1 MDVFFVCFREFS
13 CIQPYLVNQLVATFN
28 SLRIDVFCFVVVCF
42 INIWISICFTI
53 FISQLSI
60 IIKKFVI
67 SDRVFLCIQYILL
80 WLELRF
86 SWRCYGIVKF
96 FISSVCYV
104 SNDCFSCT
112 IMRYH
117 NFHSRNHWVVRN
129 SAISTTNFFYS
140 VIVCL
145 TKIITSELKSLEVNL
160 TRLIVLHCF
169 DNIAIFLKNECEF
182 LILQLTTF
190 KRFREFKIKWNWNIV
205 YTFFSWFVW
214 SFNLLSSWIVVVN
227 NLSRSIFNICT
238 SRNISFHCCW
248 DVELV
253 VTSEGEFSCVN
264 DLSVFCV
271 AK

>member
-1 MDVFFVCFREFS
+1 MDVFFVSFREFS

-104 SNDCFSCT
+104 SNQCFSCT

-129 SAISTTNFFYS
+129 GAISTTNFFYS
-140 VIVCL
+140 VVVSL
-145 TKIITSELKSLEVNL
+145 TKIIFTKLKLSEVNL
-160 TRLIVLHCF
+160 TRCIVLHSF
-169 DNIAIFLKNECEF
+169 DNIAVFLKNECEF
-182 LILQLTTF
+182 LIFQLTTF

-227 NLSRSIFNICT
+227 NLSRSIFDICT
-238 SRNISFHCCW
+238 SYHIVFHCCW

-253 VTSEGEFSCVN
+253 VTSKCEFCCVN
-264 DLSVFCV
+264 DLSIFRITQ
-271 AK
+271 